1 MKKLEYQKPT
11 MKGIA
16 ADFEEPILTGSP
28 NSLTTTGLGDD
39 DNLELANDDDSQDT
53 WGGAW

>member
-1 MKKLEYQKPT
+1 

-16 ADFEEPILTGSP
+16 ANFEEPILTGSP

-39 DNLELANDDDSQDT
+39 DNL
-53 WGGAW
+53 